1 MYPYASTFTNH
12 LEYNYLCYLGQNGI
26 YDQTNFK
33 GEMEYS
39 AISSMTIEDFWKE
52 YVDKKVPRNDYAY
65 ITEGSSS
72 ITKKEEK
79 IENHKQKSKSSIGQY
94 RDILIDAMGNSL
106 GNKESYEQPFFDD
119 PEFDCSQHMTKSLLW
134 IAAGD
139 AVAAPHRDLYHNFNV
154 CISGAKEYYLL
165 PPKFFR
171 EAQDFPRI
179 SYRLKRMDTTGNRY
193 KKILIASDS
202 GEAMLT
208 RGFSSLNFKSLYEE
222 IVNTPT
228 YRFHEDLFAPMKGTC
243 FPGDVLYMPY
253 NFYHHV
259 FSTSDNENKSIAF
272 NFWQTCLFGVDIDSD
287 DSAKNLEKNIMKNA
301 VALEN
306 LKRIREFEERAYD

>member
-1 MYPYASTFTNH
+1 MR
-12 LEYNYLCYLGQNGI
+12 CLGQNGI
-26 YDQTNFK
+26 YDQTNSK

-52 YVDKKVPRNDYAY
+52 YVDKKVPRDDYAY

-79 IENHKQKSKSSIGQY
+79 IENYKEKCEANIGQY
-94 RDILIDAMGNSL
+94 RDILIDAMGKSL
-106 GNKESYEQPFFDD
+106 DNTKSYEQPFFDD
-119 PEFDCSQHMTKSLLW
+119 PDFDCSQHMTKSLLW

-165 PPKFFR
+165 PPKFYR
-171 EAQDFPRI
+171 ETQDFPRI

-208 RGFSSLNFKSLYEE
+208 RGFSSLNFKRLYEE
-222 IVNTPT
+222 NINTSTCEFDENSFVPI
-228 YRFHEDLFAPMKGTC
+228 KGTC

-272 NFWQTCLFGVDIDSD
+272 NFWQTCLFGIDIDSD
-287 DSAKNLEKNIMKNA
+287 EIAKKLEKNIMKNA
-301 VALEN
+301 IALEN